1 MQKESGREDPP
12 ALDPIVVA
20 SLFSFEPVKM
30 LGCEYAA
37 AVAVGGRLRDLA
49 AVCH

>member
-1 MQKESGREDPP
+1 MEGIPP
-12 ALDPIVVA
+12 AWIPSFA

-30 LGCEYAA
+30 LGCEYVA
-37 AVAVGGRLRDLA
+37 AVAVGGRLRDLT